1 VSFRFIDR
9 LIALPFRVEG
19 REFHIGTDLPE

>member
-9 LIALPFRVEG
+9 LVTLPSRVEG
-19 REFHIGTDLPE
+19 REFRIGTDLPE